1 LEAKIDYQPSFKVVN
16 DLSALYGELEMEK
29 MLVSL
34 MISGIEISQF

>member
-1 LEAKIDYQPSFKVVN
+1 MQISKVVN